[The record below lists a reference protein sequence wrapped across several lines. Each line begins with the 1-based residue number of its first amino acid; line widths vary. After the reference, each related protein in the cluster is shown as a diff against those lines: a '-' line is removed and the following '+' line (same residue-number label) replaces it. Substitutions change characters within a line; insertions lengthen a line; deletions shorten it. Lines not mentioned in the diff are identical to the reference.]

1 MMNFG
6 YALADQKKCLILF
19 AAGGLYCVLLDL
31 IGVGSAVSAR
41 LFRTPMDFP
50 LPDVIVLPLFYTAAG
65 IIVGLLAKRVFE
77 ALSFGACFGQCQ
89 FLLPLI
95 LYYFI
100 LHSGMKEQAWAR
112 AVCGIPLT
120 PIFAWGSFSVKDS
133 IKRYLKKRRT
143 EDKYEDEDDPDEKNA
158 GKL

>member
-1 MMNFG
+1 MMNSG

-19 AAGGLYCVLLDL
+19 AAGGLNCVLLDL

-89 FLLPLI
+89 FLLPAI
-95 LYYFI
+95 MYMI
-100 LHSGMKEQAWAR
+100 TGSGEPMDIVWR
-112 AVCGIPLT
+112 TLCGIPLT
-120 PIFAWGSFSVKDS
+120 AAAAFISFT
-133 IKRYLKKRRT
+133 IKRLIRK
-143 EDKYEDEDDPDEKNA
+143 
-158 GKL
+158 